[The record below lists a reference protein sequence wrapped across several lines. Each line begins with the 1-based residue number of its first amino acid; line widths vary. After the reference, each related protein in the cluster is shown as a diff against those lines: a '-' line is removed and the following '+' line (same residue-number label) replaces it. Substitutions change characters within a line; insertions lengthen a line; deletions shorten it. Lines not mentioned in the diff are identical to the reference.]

1 MQLVSRA
8 VLLAACLFLFQ
19 SVTDSAGSG
28 GCRRVKSLPKSKK
41 SIGKCYELR
50 VTGGTSGRIWGT
62 DIYTSDSRI
71 GTAAVHAGLL
81 RVGQTGYVR
90 VRLLAGRNSYRG
102 STRHGVRTKKY
113 GRWKLSYKF
122 VGVSGSSSSTRVRS
136 KTHKRTTTKRIVSK
150 GGCRRVK
157 SLPKSKKSIGK
168 CYELRVTGGTSGRIW
183 GTDIY
188 TSDSR
193 IGTAAVHAGLL
204 RVGQT
209 GYVRV
214 RLLAGRNS
222 YRGSTRHGV
231 RTKKYGRWK
240 LSYKFVGV
248 SGSSSSTRVRSK
260 THKRTTTKRVVSK
273 GGKIRRAFYRPMLGR
288 DGCSRLRR
296 TPVNMQAYR
305 RMVGT
310 CFDLLITGTAS
321 GKLWGTD
328 IYTGDST
335 LGMAAVHDGLLK
347 VGQTK
352 YLRLRVL
359 PGRGSYSGSRQS
371 GITSKNYRRWSLSY
385 QFLGV
390 AHSGNPLGKN
400 GTNLRSTGGAGSRS
414 REGKKTRQRR
424 TKKSNEEQEQ
434 QPDQG
439 DC

>member
-1 MQLVSRA
+1 
-8 VLLAACLFLFQ
+8 
-19 SVTDSAGSG
+19 
-28 GCRRVKSLPKSKK
+28 
-41 SIGKCYELR
+41 
-50 VTGGTSGRIWGT
+50 
-62 DIYTSDSRI
+62 
-71 GTAAVHAGLL
+71 
-81 RVGQTGYVR
+81 
-90 VRLLAGRNSYRG
+90 
-102 STRHGVRTKKY
+102 
-113 GRWKLSYKF
+113 
-122 VGVSGSSSSTRVRS
+122 
-136 KTHKRTTTKRIVSK
+136 
-150 GGCRRVK
+150 
-157 SLPKSKKSIGK
+157 
-168 CYELRVTGGTSGRIW
+168 
-183 GTDIY
+183 
-188 TSDSR
+188 
-193 IGTAAVHAGLL
+193 
-204 RVGQT
+204 
-209 GYVRV
+209 
-214 RLLAGRNS
+214 
-222 YRGSTRHGV
+222 
-231 RTKKYGRWK
+231 
-240 LSYKFVGV
+240 
-248 SGSSSSTRVRSK
+248 
-260 THKRTTTKRVVSK
+260 
-273 GGKIRRAFYRPMLGR
+273 
-288 DGCSRLRR
+288 
-296 TPVNMQAYR
+296 MQAYR